1 MTGATC
7 SGMNRRAPMM
17 LSSAWPGWSQKRSG
31 RPRIAVADADAL
43 WLRVL
48 CGLRLTRW
56 RPTLQLY
63 TTAASL
69 LDEAAGSGS
78 PPWDAVLISLGL
90 PDLHQARLIAELR
103 GRFPS
108 LCVAVTLPV
117 EESHTLLSAI
127 CAGADGYVVKD
138 RTLPELTA
146 TLNLLLGGCPTFGPA
161 LAECLLSLIADL
173 SRNMAARQALPPR
186 LGFSLDEYR
195 FLQLLACGDS
205 AVTAAE
211 RLQLADGSA
220 TGALRMIFRRLQA
233 PQLSTVVPVA
243 LRTSF
248 ARKLGQSAG
257 SLPLELPLL

>member
-1 MTGATC
+1 MTGAIY
-7 SGMNRRAPMM
+7 SGLGRGTPMM
-17 LSSAWPGWSQKRSG
+17 RSSAWPGLPPKIPG
-31 RPRIAVADADAL
+31 RPCIAVADADAL

-56 RPTLQLY
+56 RPTLRLY

-69 LDEAAGSGS
+69 LDEAAGCGS
-78 PPWDAVLISLGL
+78 PPWDIVLISLGL
-90 PDLHQARLIAELR
+90 PDLQQTRLLAELR

-138 RTLPELTA
+138 RTLPELTT

-161 LAECLLSLIADL
+161 LAECLLNLITDL
-173 SRNMAARQALPPR
+173 SRNVAARQALPPR
-186 LGFSLDEYR
+186 LGFSFDEYR
-195 FLQLLACGDS
+195 FLQLLAYGDS

-220 TGALRMIFRRLQA
+220 VGALRMIFRHLQA
-233 PQLSTVVPVA
+233 PLLSTVVPTA

-257 SLPLELPLL
+257 SLPLELQLR